1 MPKFSG
7 RRRKVKRDHTP
18 GFIKSD
24 RSIAICR
31 SENHSSTIRT
41 LQQALG
47 NQIVQRMLQSHSL
60 QAKFV
65 VNKPGDRYELE
76 ADRVAERVMRM
87 GKPCTACQK
96 DEVEMLQAMPLAGQ
110 ITPLVQREAAPEE
123 EEEIQRQ
130 AAPEEEEQVQREA
143 APEEEEEIQT
153 KRADGGSSHLCSI
166 LDAQIKSLKGR
177 GDPLPGTVRNFF
189 EPRFGCDFS
198 HVHVHTDPQAMATAR
213 SLNAQAFTI
222 GRDVVL
228 GSGRSSM
235 HTEGGKRLLAHELT
249 HVVQQ
254 GGGSSGPVRVSR
266 SAQRVSRQITVHP
279 ATSDVSRI
287 DTSRS
292 SAQIGVMAAGGGIA
306 YGLTRHH
313 IPPMIGIPDTMPRK
327 RGRSW
332 QVALWRADAFPRVDN
347 TIYIA
352 SDLAANSC
360 PFRKS
365 LDHEANHWLDA
376 YAIIVRHGEH
386 LASDLGELPGP
397 SNPVAAAT
405 VRQAREARRDILNRM
420 ARIERCVMSQT
431 CYDIYRTDR
440 ARDVREYPN
449 VFDECPAPRPPVP
462 RLVPVGGL
470 VNVLCRPAPDGC
482 PRPTVP
488 FP

>member
-76 ADRVAERVMRM
+76 AERVADRVMRM

-153 KRADGGSSHLCSI
+153 KRADGGSSHLCPI

-266 SAQRVSRQITVHP
+266 SLKRISRQITVHP
-279 ATSDVSRI
+279 ASSTVSRI
-287 DTSRS
+287 DTSKT
-292 SAQIGVMAAGGGIA
+292 SAQIGVLAAGGGVA
-306 YGLTRHH
+306 YGLTHH
-313 IPPMIGIPDTMPRK
+313 HLPSMIGVPDTMPRM
-327 RGRSW
+327 RGRVY
-332 QVALWRADAFPRVDN
+332 QVAVWRANVFPTVDN
-347 TIYIA
+347 TIYVA
-352 SDLAANSC
+352 SDLGADSC
-360 PFRKS
+360 PFRS
-365 LDHEANHWLDA
+365 TLDHEANHVLDA
-376 YAIIVRHGEH
+376 YAIMVRHREN
-386 LASDLGELPGP
+386 LASDLAGLPGAD
-397 SNPVAAAT
+397 NPVVAAN
-405 VRQAREARRDILNRM
+405 VREARVAREDIRVRM
-420 ARIERCVMSQT
+420 RRIERCVMSQA
-431 CYDIYRTDR
+431 CYDMYRTDR
-440 ARDVREYPN
+440 GRDVREYPG
-449 VFDECPAPRPPVP
+449 VFDGCPAPRPPVP
-462 RLVPVGGL
+462 RVPARGL
-470 VNVLCRPAPDGC
+470 VNVRCNPAPAGC
-482 PRPTVP
+482 PRPIVP

>member
-7 RRRKVKRDHTP
+7 RRRKAKRDHTS
-18 GFIKSD
+18 GFSKSD

-31 SENHSSTIRT
+31 SENHPSTIRT

-76 ADRVAERVMRM
+76 AERVAERVMRM
-87 GKPCTACQK
+87 EKPCTACQK

-123 EEEIQRQ
+123 EEEVQRE

-266 SAQRVSRQITVHP
+266 CAQRVSRQITVHP
-279 ATSDVSRI
+279 ASSTVSRI
-287 DTSRS
+287 DTSKTS
-292 SAQIGVMAAGGGIA
+292 DQVGVLAAGGGVA
-306 YGLTRHH
+306 YGLTHHH
-313 IPPMIGIPDTMPRK
+313 IPSMIGIPDTMPRM
-327 RGRSW
+327 RGRGY
-332 QVALWRADAFPRVDN
+332 QVAVWRADVFPTVDN
-347 TIYIA
+347 TIYVA
-352 SDLAANSC
+352 RDLGADSC
-360 PFRKS
+360 PFRS
-365 LDHEANHWLDA
+365 TLDHEANHVLDA
-376 YAIIVRHGEH
+376 YAIMVRHREH

-397 SNPVAAAT
+397 GNPVAAAT
-405 VRQAREARRDILNRM
+405 IREAREARQDIRDRM
-420 ARIERCVMSQT
+420 TRIERCVMSQA
-431 CYDIYRTDR
+431 CYDMYRTDR
-440 ARDVREYPN
+440 GRDVREYPG
-449 VFDECPAPRPPVP
+449 VFDGCPAPRPPVP
-462 RLVPVGGL
+462 RVPARGL
-470 VNVLCRPAPDGC
+470 VNVRCNPAPSGC
-482 PRPTVP
+482 SRPIVP